1 MLSPK
6 GGHTS
11 VALRR
16 KRNFKNLSLQNS
28 PIIVNPPSPTDYSG
42 AAIKSVN
49 GEYNEVNGQL
59 QDLEI
64 GLELR
69 LDLRAEDIETL
80 EELGAGNG
88 GTVCKVLHK
97 PTKTIMAKKTIY
109 PQSLLDSPALIKQI
123 IVKAPSDQPP
133 QAPTPQASADS
144 SSTSR
149 PSRSV
154 STNVLNKTPQ
164 KPLTPSSHTDV
175 EPTKYTNTDTPATQ
189 FVRVHHTKHK
199 VDPKLMVRRQIMREM
214 QYMHDCDS
222 KHIVSFYGAFM
233 NDGDI
238 SMCME
243 YMDIGSLD
251 RVYKKHGPIRQ
262 DVLRK
267 IAFAV
272 LDGLIY
278 LYDCH
283 RIIHRDVKPSNV
295 LVNSIGQIK
304 ICDFGVSGPLIDSIA
319 DTFVGTSYYMSPER
333 ILGSPYSVKSDVWSF
348 GMTLLELAIGRFPLV
363 SEDGTSPAVFE
374 LLQRIVHEPVP
385 TLPSNEN
392 YSAELKSFIDIC
404 LLKDMESRPT
414 PADLMQ
420 QGYLLVQEKVDLQH
434 WAKQMI

>member
-6 GGHTS
+6 GSQTP
-11 VALRR
+11 VILRR

-28 PIIVNPPSPTDYSG
+28 PIIVHPPSPTNYSG
-42 AAIKSVN
+42 AGIKSTD
-49 GEYNEVNGQL
+49 GDYNELNGQL

-109 PQSLLDSPALIKQI
+109 PQSLLDSPALINQI
-123 IVKAPSDQPP
+123 IVKTPADQPP
-133 QAPTPQASADS
+133 QAATPQASADS

-154 STNVLNKTPQ
+154 STNVLNKAPQ
-164 KPLTPSSHTDV
+164 KPPTPSSHTDV
-175 EPTKYTNTDTPATQ
+175 EPTKYTNSDIPAATQ
-189 FVRVHHTKHK
+189 FVRVQHAKHK

-267 IAFAV
+267 IAYAV

-374 LLQRIVHEPVP
+374 LLQRIVNEPVP
-385 TLPSNEN
+385 TLPSNMG
-392 YSAELKSFIDIC
+392 YSPELKDFINVC

-414 PADLMQ
+414 PADLM
-420 QGYLLVQEKVDLQH
+420 VSS
-434 WAKQMI
+434 